1 MLKFLEW
8 LGFLI
13 CLGSIICNGII
24 RNNSLSNTL
33 WINITFVSMFVGGI
47 ITIIAYLFRKLGNNE
62 KKKVYKILVIPLKSA
77 IQQ

>member
-24 RNNSLSNTL
+24 RNISLSNTL
-33 WINITFVSMFVGGI
+33 WINGTFISMFVGGI
-47 ITIIAYLFRKLGNNE
+47 ITIIAYLFRKLGSNAKN
-62 KKKVYKILVIPLKSA
+62 KS
-77 IQQ
+77 I